1 MKYINILI
9 FLLISLSWNTS
20 YGEPTL
26 NGDTLQNVESE
37 YQEETD
43 EVNYSIQERGN
54 QPELKENQME
64 ETKIKSASEDT
75 ADEGIVTLV
84 LTVLLVGC
92 K

>member
-64 ETKIKSASEDT
+64 ETKIKSANEDT